1 VASENNDTEDR
12 IEAPHEPRECMACR
26 ATGRV
31 ISNLGGSPSSVTCP
45 WCGGSGLRVPGIDA
59 QARWVE
65 EQGVAEPQAES
76 SAEPQAEPSAEPTA
90 EPAADTPG
98 ESPDSAA

>member
-1 VASENNDTEDR
+1 VASENDDNEDR

-31 ISNLGGSPSSVTCP
+31 ISNLGASPSSVACP
-45 WCGGSGLRVPGIDA
+45 WCGGSGLRAPGIDA

-65 EQGVAEPQAES
+65 HDAGEEAHEESGAQA
-76 SAEPQAEPSAEPTA
+76 
-90 EPAADTPG
+90 PG
-98 ESPDSAA
+98 DSPDSAA

>member
-1 VASENNDTEDR
+1 MASENNDTEEG

-31 ISNLGGSPSSVTCP
+31 ISNLGGSPSSVDCP

-59 QARWVE
+59 QARWA
-65 EQGVAEPQAES
+65 EQQAVAETEAEPAAES
-76 SAEPQAEPSAEPTA
+76 PA
-90 EPAADTPG
+90 EPAADAPG

>member
-12 IEAPHEPRECMACR
+12 IDAPHEPRECMACR

-59 QARWVE
+59 QASWVE
-65 EQGVAEPQAES
+65 QQGVAEP
-76 SAEPQAEPSAEPTA
+76 PAEPSAEPAA
-90 EPAADTPG
+90 EPAADTPD